1 MRKPEAPVND
11 GGNYKMT
18 VVVKK
23 FDYMLENPSIF
34 RYLVVKPLSDNLE
47 VRTISRKDSKENPQR
62 LIRRTIPS
70 PMVWMIESDLIGDY
84 EAAPILTS

>member
-23 FDYMLENPSIF
+23 FDYMLENP
-34 RYLVVKPLSDNLE
+34 
-47 VRTISRKDSKENPQR
+47 
-62 LIRRTIPS
+62 
-70 PMVWMIESDLIGDY
+70 IESDTTRNGENVIGATAY
-84 EAAPILTS
+84 A